1 MCLCC
6 ITLNAQ
12 ECDSLFHSNDSTFCV
27 NTSKTNNTSKKS
39 LSKKKK
45 SGRDKDIEYIKK
57 YIDTNT
63 KKQNNGKN
71 IYNNKLP
78 EYRIDG
84 QNKGES
90 NWAEFIRDVII
101 R

>member
-1 MCLCC
+1 M
-6 ITLNAQ
+6 
-12 ECDSLFHSNDSTFCV
+12 DSS
-27 NTSKTNNTSKKS
+27 
-39 LSKKKK
+39 
-45 SGRDKDIEYIKK
+45 DIEYIKK

-63 KKQNNGKN
+63 KKQNTGKN

-78 EYRIDG
+78 GYRIDG

>member
-1 MCLCC
+1 M
-6 ITLNAQ
+6 
-12 ECDSLFHSNDSTFCV
+12 
-27 NTSKTNNTSKKS
+27 
-39 LSKKKK
+39 
-45 SGRDKDIEYIKK
+45 KK
-57 YIDTNT
+57 YVVIALMLLIIPFNFVSADEKTISQWESELNKVQKELDDTNT
-63 KKQNNGKN
+63 KKQNTGKN

-90 NWAEFIRDVII
+90 NWAEFISDVII